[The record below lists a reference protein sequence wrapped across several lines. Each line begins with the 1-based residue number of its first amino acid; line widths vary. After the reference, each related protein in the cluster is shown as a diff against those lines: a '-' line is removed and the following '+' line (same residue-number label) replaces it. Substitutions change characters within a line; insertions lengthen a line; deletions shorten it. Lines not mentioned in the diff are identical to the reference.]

1 MTSCAEAD
9 GGQGPVAEIVVFGG
23 GGRLGC
29 RVAAEASS
37 RGHRVIGV
45 VRGVTSVPVGEDV
58 EVATGDVTDLGAV
71 HRLAGSA
78 DVLVA
83 TVGAPDKS
91 VYLPAARTLV
101 AAVRQLN
108 EPRPR
113 VIHSGGGGSL
123 LDAHGTRFVDT
134 PGFPETLRPEVLGQA
149 AALDYYRTISDVDW
163 VYLSPPPG
171 NFEPGTRTGHHGTRD
186 DHPVADAQGRFG
198 ISYEDDAIALV
209 DGIDHPRHH
218 RERFTVGSVGEGR

>member
-58 EVATGDVTDLGAV
+58 EVATGDVTDLGVV
-71 HRLAGSA
+71 HWLAGSA

-101 AAVRQLN
+101 AAVRQSN

-113 VIHSGGGGSL
+113 IIHSGGGGSL
-123 LDAHGTRFVDT
+123 LDAH
-134 PGFPETLRPEVLGQA
+134 
-149 AALDYYRTISDVDW
+149 
-163 VYLSPPPG
+163 
-171 NFEPGTRTGHHGTRD
+171 GTRTGHHGTRD